1 MSDPIQRSDDSAG
14 RPWWRERMMWLVV
27 GGPGAVVL
35 ASFLTLG
42 LALRYPDEVL
52 DTSASPT
59 ASIRDGQ
66 ASSDAGAH
74 VPAVRARN
82 HAATG
87 GH

>member
-1 MSDPIQRSDDSAG
+1 MSETLEPSDSAPS

-27 GGPGAVVL
+27 GGPSTVVL

-42 LALRYPDEVL
+42 LALRYPDPVL

-66 ASSDAGAH
+66 SSNTETAH
-74 VPAVRARN
+74 VPAISARN

-87 GH
+87 GR